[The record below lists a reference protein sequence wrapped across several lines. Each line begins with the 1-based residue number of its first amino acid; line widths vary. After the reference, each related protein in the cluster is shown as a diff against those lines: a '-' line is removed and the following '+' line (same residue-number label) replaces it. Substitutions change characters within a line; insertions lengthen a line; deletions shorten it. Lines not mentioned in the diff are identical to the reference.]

1 MAKTAILS
9 LRILSDEKNAVSGM
23 GKAGKAAGLL
33 GKVIAPLAGIF
44 AATKILQFGK
54 NAVKAAGDLEQ
65 SVGAIDTV
73 FKGGAAEMHKYS
85 AAAATNVGL
94 SKNEYNELG
103 TLIGTQL
110 KNGGT
115 AMKDM
120 GTETNKLI
128 GLGADLSSMFG
139 GTSKDAVAALSSAL
153 KGERD
158 PIEKYGVSLNQ
169 AKIDA
174 EAAALGFKK
183 VGGSLSTEA
192 NQAAT
197 LSLIM
202 KQTSDAHGNFAKE
215 NDTLQGQQERA
226 RATWANITATI
237 GGLFLPIITK
247 VFGFINTTVLPL
259 VSNFVNGLGSGG
271 LGGAFEMLGPI
282 IGALLV
288 IMNPLSLVWQALI
301 PLLPQIAALFQQVA
315 GVVLAVATAAT
326 PLVQQLA
333 TAVVPIFAMLAAT
346 VLPLVVESVGAVV
359 SALGPLVT
367 ILLAILVPAIKFLL
381 PIVVAVFTG
390 IVQNVIG
397 AVQGITKVITG
408 VVSLVGALFR
418 GDWAAAW
425 SALKQIVSGAV
436 QAVWNLVQLWF
447 VGKLVKGI
455 GAALGSVKGLF
466 TSGFG
471 FIKNVARTALNAL
484 KQIAATAMA
493 AFRNVLKGNI
503 TTAVALFKRIPG
515 QIKGALG
522 NVGNMLKG
530 AGKAILDGF
539 LGGLRA
545 GFDKV
550 KNFVGGIGDWIV
562 KNKGPIS
569 YDKVMLKPAGKAILS
584 GLAKSMQQAMPLVEK
599 AVGKVNNLL
608 LGTGGFGAPKLS
620 LATSGGNSRT
630 TVVQNE
636 FKVDIKAGIGDPIAI
651 GRELDRTL
659 KKFNRHAKGEDS

>member
-9 LRILSDEKNAVSGM
+9 LRILSDEKNAVAGM
-23 GKAGKAAGLL
+23 GKANKAAGLL
-33 GKVIAPLAGIF
+33 AKGVGLLGGVF
-44 AATKILQFGK
+44 AATKILKFGAD
-54 NAVKAAGDLEQ
+54 AVKAAGDLEQ

-73 FKGGAAEMHKYS
+73 FKSGAGEMHKFS
-85 AAAATNVGL
+85 AAAAQNVGL

-174 EAAALGFKK
+174 EAAALGFSK
-183 VGGSLSTEA
+183 VGGTLSTEA

-215 NDTLQGQQERA
+215 SATLQGQQQRA
-226 RATWANITATI
+226 AATWANITATI
-237 GGLFLPIITK
+237 GGLFLPVVAK
-247 VFGFINTTVLPL
+247 VFGFLNATVLPIISNL
-259 VSNFVNGLGSGG
+259 VNNLGSGG
-271 LGGAFEMLGPI
+271 MGGAFEMLGPI
-282 IGALLV
+282 IGALLI
-288 IMNPLSLVWQALI
+288 IMNPLSLVWQALL
-301 PLLPQIAALFQQVA
+301 PLLPQIAAMLGTVA
-315 GVVLAVATAAT
+315 GVVMQVVTAVS
-326 PLVQQLA
+326 PLVTQLA
-333 TAVVPIFAMLAAT
+333 TALMPIFALLAAT
-346 VLPLVVESVGAVV
+346 VLPLVVQAVGAVV

-367 ILLAILVPAIKFLL
+367 ILLAILVPAIKLLL
-381 PIVVAVFTG
+381 PIVVSVFAG

-397 AVQGITKVITG
+397 AVQGIVKVITG
-408 VVSLVGALFR
+408 VVNLVGALFR

-425 SALKQIVSGAV
+425 AALKQIVSGAV
-436 QAVWNLVQLWF
+436 QAVWNLVQLWL
-447 VGKLVKGI
+447 VGRLLGGIRGVMGSMKGI
-455 GAALGSVKGLF
+455 F
-466 TSGFG
+466 TSGFNLV
-471 FIKNVARTALNAL
+471 KNIARTALNAL

-515 QIKGALG
+515 QIKSALG
-522 NVGNMLKG
+522 NVGSMLRG

-608 LGTGGFGAPKLS
+608 LGTGAFGAPKLS
-620 LATSGGNSRT
+620 LATSGGSSRT

-636 FKVDIKAGIGDPIAI
+636 FKVDIRAGVGDPIAI